1 MRDNIKEICRNELG
15 GIPSEITKIEGGL
28 NSHTFRVSVD
38 ESDFVIQIGETAEPH
53 ELENC
58 VKSFEFLKDSNVP
71 VPEVISGLK
80 EHDSLYF
87 TVVEFIEGE
96 TLGEDFSSLESENAG
111 KILAEIHNFQDFDE
125 VGWIEWRDGK
135 PIVTGFE
142 EDSLKNRVKQLM
154 EERAELFEERGLNEL
169 AEAAT
174 RFSNKYFN
182 EIPENFKPVFVHHDF
197 NPGNLLSENEEITA
211 VLDFDYAHSSHP
223 QRDLAKASNK
233 FWLRNGNREDL
244 YKGYQQVREIGE
256 SFSENEALF
265 QLESLLDE
273 IAAMLDHEHITEEEA
288 SSYIDEIRR
297 LEPKIR
303 QD

>member
-1 MRDNIKEICRNELG
+1 MKDNIKEICSNELG

-111 KILAEIHNFQDFDE
+111 KILGEIHNFQDFDE

-169 AEAAT
+169 AEVAT
-174 RFSNKYFN
+174 RFSNKYFK
-182 EIPENFKPVFVHHDF
+182 EIPENFKSVFVHHDF
-197 NPGNLLSENEEITA
+197 NPGNLLAENEEITA

-233 FWLRNGNREDL
+233 FWLRNGDREDL
-244 YKGYQQVREIGE
+244 YKGYQQVREIRE
-256 SFSENEALF
+256 SFSENEPLF

-273 IAAMLDHEHITEEEA
+273 IAAMLDHEAITEEEA
-288 SSYIDEIRR
+288 SSYMEEIRR
-297 LEPKIR
+297 LESKLNYN
-303 QD
+303 

>member
-1 MRDNIKEICRNELG
+1 MKDQVTEICREELKRK
-15 GIPSEITKIEGGL
+15 PSEIEKIEGGL

-58 VKSFEFLKDSNVP
+58 VKSFEFLKESNVP
-71 VPEVISGLK
+71 VPEVISGLN
-80 EHDSLYF
+80 EHNSLYF
-87 TVVEFIEGE
+87 TIVEFIEGE
-96 TLGEDFSSLESENAG
+96 TLGEDFSNLESENAG

-125 VGWIEWRDGK
+125 AGWIEWRDGK

-169 AEAAT
+169 AEVAT
-174 RFSNKYFN
+174 RFSNKYFK
-182 EIPENFKPVFVHHDF
+182 EIPENFKPVVVHHDF
-197 NPGNLLSENEEITA
+197 NPGNLLAENEKITA
-211 VLDFDYAHSSHP
+211 VLDFDYAHSSNP

-233 FWLRNGNREDL
+233 FWLRNGDREDL
-244 YKGYQQVREIGE
+244 YKGYRQVREICE

-273 IAAMLDHEHITEEEA
+273 IAAMLEHEHITNEEA
-288 SSYIDEIRR
+288 LNYMDEVQR
-297 LEPKIR
+297 LESKIR
-303 QD
+303 HD